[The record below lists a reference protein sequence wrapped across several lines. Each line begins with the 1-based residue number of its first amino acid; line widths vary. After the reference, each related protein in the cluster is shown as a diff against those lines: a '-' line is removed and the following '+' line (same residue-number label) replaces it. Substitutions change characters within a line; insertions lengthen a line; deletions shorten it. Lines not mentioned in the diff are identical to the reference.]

1 MDRPRARRR
10 QHVARES
17 EGDVDTT
24 LDKSHSHLTAEFT
37 GVPAEQLRDATLLGG
52 LLIAAASAVGFSTIG
67 VPAVR
72 QQSDGGISAVLLLDA
87 AHIAIHSIPE
97 RHTLLFDAVAPASH
111 DFRKA
116 VEVFSRRITAR
127 DIRSDTRGRG

>member
-1 MDRPRARRR
+1 
-10 QHVARES
+10 
-17 EGDVDTT
+17 
-24 LDKSHSHLTAEFT
+24 LTAEFT

-87 AHIAIHSIPE
+87 AHMAIHSIPE

>member
-1 MDRPRARRR
+1 MVRGAVRRR
-10 QHVARES
+10 RRVARES
-17 EGDVDTT
+17 DGDTT
-24 LDKSHSHLTAEFT
+24 LDASHCHLSAEFT

-67 VPAVR
+67 VPTVR
-72 QQSDGGISAVLLLDA
+72 QQSDGGVSAVLLLDG

-97 RHTLLFDAVAPASH
+97 RQALLFDAVAPASH

-116 VEVFSRRITAR
+116 VDVFSRRLTAR
-127 DIRSDTRGRG
+127 DVRSDTRRRG

>member
-1 MDRPRARRR
+1 M
-10 QHVARES
+10 ARES

-87 AHIAIHSIPE
+87 AHIAIHSIPD